1 MSTLVPKRE
10 APKPNG
16 ILNYARRFVHNKTKA
31 KWSLDKIQAALE
43 EKYPEKKWS
52 IFMNTWKEHHPIKEP
67 VVYTELYKKRLEQ
80 GYKDKDNNWYRSGE
94 KKVYTNQSR
103 ANADDNWRS
112 IRPPPGLTIDNWRSI
127 RPPPGLTI

>member
-67 VVYTELYKKRLEQ
+67 VVYTEVYKKRLEQ

-94 KKVYTNQSR
+94 KKCIPIKVART
-103 ANADDNWRS
+103 
-112 IRPPPGLTIDNWRSI
+112 LT
-127 RPPPGLTI
+127 TIGDPSDHHQVSLSKPRTGIQ